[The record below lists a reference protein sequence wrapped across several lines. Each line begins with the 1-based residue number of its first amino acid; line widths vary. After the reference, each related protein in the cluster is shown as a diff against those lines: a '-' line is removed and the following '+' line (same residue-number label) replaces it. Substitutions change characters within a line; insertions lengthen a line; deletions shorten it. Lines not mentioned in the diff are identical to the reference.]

1 MHSITGAGEYTKI
14 KAQEKARIGLPGQPV
29 AELTKLGWIISPDQ
43 ENTVTNM
50 LYPKTTVRDYENFCS
65 LDVLGIEENRK
76 KGNSVV
82 YEEFQ
87 KELGRCPEGCYET
100 NLLWKDNHLHLS
112 SNKSE
117 SLGRLNNLLKNLS
130 QNKKFE
136 SYDSVIRKQLDSK
149 ILKKVDKN
157 ADCQE
162 KSITCIIKVLRERVQ
177 TTKVGIV

>member
-1 MHSITGAGEYTKI
+1 
-14 KAQEKARIGLPGQPV
+14 
-29 AELTKLGWIISPDQ
+29 
-43 ENTVTNM
+43 M

-100 NLLWKDNHLHLS
+100 NLLWKDNHLHLN

-136 SYDSVIRKQLDSK
+136 SYDSIIREQLDSE

-157 ADCQE
+157 ADCQK

>member
-1 MHSITGAGEYTKI
+1 MHNPDTKKELPVHSIAGAGEYTKI
-14 KAQEKARIGLPGQPV
+14 KAQEKARIGLPVHPV

-87 KELGRCPEGCYET
+87 K
-100 NLLWKDNHLHLS
+100 
-112 SNKSE
+112 
-117 SLGRLNNLLKNLS
+117 
-130 QNKKFE
+130 
-136 SYDSVIRKQLDSK
+136 
-149 ILKKVDKN
+149 
-157 ADCQE
+157 
-162 KSITCIIKVLRERVQ
+162 
-177 TTKVGIV
+177 